1 MRKTLCISFA
11 LAALAL
17 TANADRTLMV
27 APQGGNWSSNST
39 WLQGDSPTTAP
50 APGEYIE
57 LRAEGRSAPLIV
69 DTDAYAN
76 SISMWGADKNIEI
89 NSGASLTV
97 GETGMNLQNITTSI
111 SGAGTLTA
119 LSGNLIIYGGNSNA
133 SAQISSNAIISKV
146 TFSGNYFKDD
156 TVSSVVFNASGSNTL
171 TTNLQTSGNGKND
184 GFTVSGGKSINSVVK
199 ITGNAKLGDIT
210 ISNNG
215 RLVIDSDNFVMNGT
229 YNKVEVYAS
238 VIELVGGKS
247 SPYSIYSKIRLNG
260 ASTLILTGDNAY
272 TNLTNILF
280 NSGNTNKIV
289 VNGTTNMAGLCVYDK
304 TSLAE
309 KTIII
314 ELGEVAEGQDYVL
327 HLEHLTQEAKN
338 ASILATDSLTKTTTS
353 TGTASQVVEGMFVE
367 FINFDNGKVRLD
379 NDLLTAED
387 WDHVKSDGWENFR
400 LENGYITADRIVVPE
415 PAQCAAILAVLALAL
430 ALRRRGSR

>member
-1 MRKTLCISFA
+1 MKKILCISFA

-17 TANADRTLMV
+17 TANAARTLTV
-27 APQGGNWSSNST
+27 APQGGDWSSDST
-39 WLQGDSPTTAP
+39 WLAGGLPTTAP
-50 APGEYIE
+50 TPGEYIE
-57 LRAEGRSAPLIV
+57 LRAQGSSAPLIV

-76 SISMWGADKNIEI
+76 SISMWGSDKSIEI

-111 SGAGTLTA
+111 SGAGTLTTS
-119 LSGNLIIYGGNSNA
+119 SGNLIIYGGNSNA
-133 SAQISSNAIISKV
+133 SAQISSNAIISGV
-146 TFSGNYFKDD
+146 TFRGNYFTDD
-156 TVSSVVFNASGSNTL
+156 TVSTVVFNASGSNTL
-171 TTNLQTSGNGKND
+171 TTNLQTSGKND

-229 YNKVEVYAS
+229 YNKMEVYAS

-272 TNLTNILF
+272 TNAANVLF
-280 NSGNTNKIV
+280 NYGNAWNKIV

-304 TSLAE
+304 TSLAQ

-327 HLEHLTQEAKN
+327 HLEHLTTEAKN

-353 TGTASQVVEGMFVE
+353 AGTASQVVEGMFVE

-430 ALRRRGSR
+430 ALRRRVSR

>member
-1 MRKTLCISFA
+1 MT
-11 LAALAL
+11 
-17 TANADRTLMV
+17 T
-27 APQGGNWSSNST
+27 SS
-39 WLQGDSPTTAP
+39 
-50 APGEYIE
+50 GE
-57 LRAEGRSAPLIV
+57 LIV
-69 DTDAYAN
+69 
-76 SISMWGADKNIEI
+76 
-89 NSGASLTV
+89 
-97 GETGMNLQNITTSI
+97 
-111 SGAGTLTA
+111 
-119 LSGNLIIYGGNSNA
+119 YGGNSNA

-146 TFSGNYFKDD
+146 TFSGNYFTDN
-156 TVSSVVFNASGSNTL
+156 TVSTVVFNASGSNTL
-171 TTNLQTSGNGKND
+171 TTKLQTSGKND
-184 GFTVSGGKSINSVVK
+184 GFTVYGGKSINSVVK

-229 YNKVEVYAS
+229 YNKMEVNAS

-247 SPYSIYSKIRLNG
+247 SPYSISSKIRLNG

-272 TNLTNILF
+272 TNAANVLF
-280 NSGNTNKIV
+280 SYGNWNKIV

-304 TSLAE
+304 TSLAQ

-314 ELGEVAEGQDYVL
+314 ELGEVAAGQDYVL
-327 HLEHLTQEAKN
+327 HLEHLTKEAGN

-387 WDHVKSDGWENFR
+387 WDHVKSDGWEYFR

-430 ALRRRGSR
+430 ALRRRVSR

>member
-17 TANADRTLMV
+17 TVNAARTLTV
-27 APQGGNWSSNST
+27 APQGGDWSSDST
-39 WLQGDSPTTAP
+39 WLEGGLPTTAP
-50 APGEYIE
+50 TSGEYIE
-57 LRAEGRSAPLIV
+57 LRAEGSSAPLIV
-69 DTDAYAN
+69 NTDAYAN
-76 SISMWGADKNIEI
+76 SISMWGSDKSIEI

-97 GETGMNLQNITTSI
+97 GSTGMNLQNITTSI
-111 SGAGTLTA
+111 SGAGTLTTS
-119 LSGNLIIYGGNSNA
+119 SGELIVYGGNSNA
-133 SAQISSNAIISKV
+133 SAQISSNAIIGRV
-146 TFSGNYFKDD
+146 TFSGSYFTDD

-171 TTNLQTSGNGKND
+171 TTNLQTSGKND
-184 GFTVSGGKSINSVVK
+184 GFIVSGGKSINSVVK

-229 YNKVEVYAS
+229 YNKMEVNAS

-280 NSGNTNKIV
+280 NYGNTWNKIV
-289 VNGTTNMAGLCVYDK
+289 VNGTTKMAGLCVYDK
-304 TSLAE
+304 TSLTQ

-327 HLEHLTQEAKN
+327 HLEHLTKEATN

-367 FINFDNGKVRLD
+367 FINFDNGKVKLD

>member
-1 MRKTLCISFA
+1 MKKILCISFA

-17 TANADRTLMV
+17 TTNADRTLTV
-27 APQGGNWSSNST
+27 APQGGNWSSDST
-39 WLQGDSPTTAP
+39 WLEGGLPTTAP
-50 APGEYIE
+50 TPGEYIE
-57 LRAEGRSAPLIV
+57 LRAQGSSAPLIV
-69 DTDAYAN
+69 DTDAYAT
-76 SISMWGADKNIEI
+76 SVSMWGSDKNIEI

-97 GETGMNLQNITTSI
+97 GSTGMNLQNITTSI
-111 SGAGTLTA
+111 SGAGTLTTS
-119 LSGNLIIYGGNSNA
+119 SGNLIIYGGNSNA
-133 SAQISSNAIISKV
+133 SAQISSNAIISGV
-146 TFSGNYFKDD
+146 TFSGSYFTDD
-156 TVSSVVFNASGSNTL
+156 TVSTVVFNASGSNTL
-171 TTNLQTSGNGKND
+171 TTNLQTSGKND

-229 YNKVEVYAS
+229 FNKVEVNAS

-247 SPYSIYSKIRLNG
+247 SPYSISSKIRLNG

-272 TNLTNILF
+272 TNLANVLF
-280 NSGNTNKIV
+280 NYGNTWNKIV
-289 VNGTTNMAGLCVYDK
+289 VNGTTNMSGLCVYDK
-304 TSLAE
+304 TSLAQ

-353 TGTASQVVEGMFVE
+353 AGTASQVVEGMYVE
-367 FINFDNGKVRLD
+367 FINFDNGKVKLD

>member
-17 TANADRTLMV
+17 TANADRTLTV
-27 APQGGNWSSNST
+27 APQGGNWSSDST
-39 WLQGDSPTTAP
+39 WLQGGSPTTAP
-50 APGEYIE
+50 ASGEYIE
-57 LRAEGRSAPLIV
+57 LRAQGSSAPLIV
-69 DTDAYAN
+69 DTDAYAT
-76 SISMWGADKNIEI
+76 SVSMWGADKSIEI
-89 NSGASLTV
+89 NSGVSLTV
-97 GETGMNLQNITTSI
+97 GDKGINLQNITTSI
-111 SGAGTLTA
+111 SGAGTLTTS
-119 LSGNLIIYGGNSNA
+119 SGNLIIYGGYSNA
-133 SAQISSNAIISKV
+133 SAQISSNAVIGKV
-146 TFSGNYFKDD
+146 TFSGSYFTDD

-171 TTNLQTSGNGKND
+171 TTNLQTSGKND

-229 YNKVEVYAS
+229 YNKMEVNAS

-247 SPYSIYSKIRLNG
+247 SPYSISSKIRLNG

-272 TNLTNILF
+272 TNAANVLF
-280 NSGNTNKIV
+280 NYGNAWNKIV
-289 VNGTTNMAGLCVYDK
+289 VNGTTDMAGLCVYDK
-304 TSLAE
+304 TSLAQ

-314 ELGEVAEGQDYVL
+314 ELGEVADGQDYVL
-327 HLEHLTQEAKN
+327 HLEHLTQEALN

-353 TGTASQVVEGMFVE
+353 TGAASQVVEGMFVE
-367 FINFDNGKVRLD
+367 FINFDNGKVKLD

-430 ALRRRGSR
+430 ALRRRVSR

>member
-1 MRKTLCISFA
+1 MVVRFYLAGGRFA
-11 LAALAL
+11 
-17 TANADRTLMV
+17 D
-27 APQGGNWSSNST
+27 
-39 WLQGDSPTTAP
+39 D
-50 APGEYIE
+50 
-57 LRAEGRSAPLIV
+57 
-69 DTDAYAN
+69 
-76 SISMWGADKNIEI
+76 
-89 NSGASLTV
+89 
-97 GETGMNLQNITTSI
+97 
-111 SGAGTLTA
+111 GAGTLTTS
-119 LSGNLIIYGGNSNA
+119 SGNLIIYGGKSNA
-133 SAQISSNAIISKV
+133 SAQISSNAIISRV
-146 TFSGNYFKDD
+146 TFSGNYFTDD

-171 TTNLQTSGNGKND
+171 TTNLQTSGKND
-184 GFTVSGGKSINSVVK
+184 EFTVYGGKSINSVVK
-199 ITGNAKLGDIT
+199 ITGNAKLGDIA

-229 YNKVEVYAS
+229 YNKVEVNAS

-247 SPYSIYSKIRLNG
+247 SPYSISSKIRLNG

-272 TNLTNILF
+272 TNLANVLF
-280 NSGNTNKIV
+280 NYGNTWNKIV
-289 VNGTTNMAGLCVYDK
+289 VNGTTNMTGLCVYDNP
-304 TSLAE
+304 SLAQ

-353 TGTASQVVEGMFVE
+353 AGTESQVVEGMYVE

-430 ALRRRGSR
+430 ALRRRVSR

>member
-1 MRKTLCISFA
+1 MKKILCISFT

-17 TANADRTLMV
+17 TENAARTLTV
-27 APQGGNWSSNST
+27 APQGGDWSSDAT
-39 WLQGDSPTTAP
+39 WLQGGSSTTAP

-76 SISMWGADKNIEI
+76 SISMWGSDKNIEI

-97 GETGMNLQNITTSI
+97 GSTGMNLQNITTSI
-111 SGAGTLTA
+111 SGAGTLTTS
-119 LSGNLIIYGGNSNA
+119 SGNLIIYGGNSNA
-133 SAQISSNAIISKV
+133 SAQISSNAIISGV
-146 TFSGNYFKDD
+146 TFRGNYFTDD

-171 TTNLQTSGNGKND
+171 TTNLQSGKND
-184 GFTVSGGKSINSVVK
+184 GFTVSGGGASIKSEVK

-215 RLVIDSDNFVMNGT
+215 RLVIDSNNFVMNGT
-229 YNKVEVYAS
+229 YNKVEVHAS

-247 SPYSIYSKIRLNG
+247 RPYSISSKIRLNG

-272 TNLTNILF
+272 TNSTNILF
-280 NSGNTNKIV
+280 YSGNTNKIV

-353 TGTASQVVEGMFVE
+353 TGTASQVVEGMYVE
-367 FINFDNGKVRLD
+367 FVNFDNGKVKLD

-430 ALRRRGSR
+430 ALRRRVSR

>member
-1 MRKTLCISFA
+1 MKKTLCISFA

-17 TANADRTLMV
+17 TANAGRTLTV
-27 APQGGNWSSNST
+27 APQGGNWSSDST
-39 WLQGDSPTTAP
+39 WLQGGSPTTAP

-57 LRAEGRSAPLIV
+57 LRAQGSSAPLIV

-76 SISMWGADKNIEI
+76 SVSMWGADKSIEI
-89 NSGASLTV
+89 NSGVSLTV
-97 GETGMNLQNITTSI
+97 GETGINLQNITTSI
-111 SGAGTLTA
+111 SGAGTLTTS
-119 LSGNLIIYGGNSNA
+119 SGELIVYGGNSNA

-146 TFSGNYFKDD
+146 TFSGNYFTDD
-156 TVSSVVFNASGSNTL
+156 TVSTVVFNASGSNTL
-171 TTNLQTSGNGKND
+171 TTNLQTSGKND

-229 YNKVEVYAS
+229 YNKMEVYAS

-247 SPYSIYSKIRLNG
+247 SPYSIGSKIRLNG

-272 TNLTNILF
+272 TNLTNVLF
-280 NSGNTNKIV
+280 NYGNAWNKIV

-304 TSLAE
+304 TSLAQ

-327 HLEHLTQEAKN
+327 HLEHLTKEAPN

-353 TGTASQVVEGMFVE
+353 TGAASQVVEGMFVE
-367 FINFDNGKVRLD
+367 FINFDNGKVKLD

-430 ALRRRGSR
+430 ALRRRVSR

>member
-17 TANADRTLMV
+17 TANAARTLTV
-27 APQGGNWSSNST
+27 APQGGDWSSDAT
-39 WLQGDSPTTAP
+39 WLEGGSPTTAP
-50 APGEYIE
+50 ASGEYIE
-57 LRAEGRSAPLIV
+57 LRAEGSSAPLIV
-69 DTDAYAN
+69 NTDACAE
-76 SISMWGADKNIEI
+76 SISMWGSDKNIEI

-97 GETGMNLQNITTSI
+97 GSKGMNLQNITTSI
-111 SGAGTLTA
+111 SGPGTLTTS
-119 LSGNLIIYGGNSNA
+119 SGNLIIYGGKSNA

-146 TFSGNYFKDD
+146 TFSGSYFTDD

-171 TTNLQTSGNGKND
+171 TTNLQTSGKND
-184 GFTVSGGKSINSVVK
+184 GFTVSGGGASIKSEVK

-229 YNKVEVYAS
+229 YNKMEVNAS

-247 SPYSIYSKIRLNG
+247 RPYSISSKIRLNG

-280 NSGNTNKIV
+280 NSGNTWNKIV
-289 VNGTTNMAGLCVYDK
+289 VNGTTNMAGLCVYNQA
-304 TSLAE
+304 SLAE

-314 ELGEVAEGQDYVL
+314 ELGEVAEGQDYLL
-327 HLEHLTQEAKN
+327 HLEHLTRESLH

-353 TGTASQVVEGMFVE
+353 TGTASQVVEGMYVE
-367 FINFDNGKVRLD
+367 FINFDNGKVKLD

-430 ALRRRGSR
+430 ALRRRVSR

>member
-1 MRKTLCISFA
+1 MKKILCISFA

-17 TANADRTLMV
+17 TANAARTLTV
-27 APQGGNWSSNST
+27 APQGGDWSSDAT
-39 WLQGDSPTTAP
+39 WLEGGSPTTAP
-50 APGEYIE
+50 ASGEYIE
-57 LRAEGRSAPLIV
+57 LRAGGSSAPLIV
-69 DTDAYAN
+69 NTDAYAN
-76 SISMWGADKNIEI
+76 SISMWGSDKNIEI

-97 GETGMNLQNITTSI
+97 GETGINLQNITTSI
-111 SGAGTLTA
+111 SGPGTLTTS
-119 LSGNLIIYGGNSNA
+119 SGNLIIYGGNSNA
-133 SAQISSNAIISKV
+133 SAQISSNAVISMVK
-146 TFSGNYFKDD
+146 FSGGYFTDD

-171 TTNLQTSGNGKND
+171 TTNLQTSGKND

-280 NSGNTNKIV
+280 LYGNAWNKIV
-289 VNGTTNMAGLCVYDK
+289 VNGTTNMTGLCVYDK

-314 ELGEVAEGQDYVL
+314 ELGEVAAGQDYVL
-327 HLEHLTQEAKN
+327 RLEHLTQEAKN

-353 TGTASQVVEGMFVE
+353 AGTASQVVEGMYVE
-367 FINFDNGKVRLD
+367 FINFDNGKVKLD

-430 ALRRRGSR
+430 ALRRRVSR

>member
-1 MRKTLCISFA
+1 MKKILCISFA

-17 TANADRTLMV
+17 TTNAARTLTV
-27 APQGGNWSSNST
+27 APQGGDWSSDST
-39 WLQGDSPTTAP
+39 WLESGESTTAP
-50 APGEYIE
+50 TSGEYIE
-57 LRAEGRSAPLIV
+57 LRAEGSSAPLIV
-69 DTDAYAN
+69 NTDAYAN
-76 SISMWGADKNIEI
+76 SISMWGSDKSIEI

-97 GETGMNLQNITTSI
+97 GSTGMNLQNITTSI
-111 SGAGTLTA
+111 SGAGTLTTS
-119 LSGNLIIYGGNSNA
+119 SGELIIYGGKSNA
-133 SAQISSNAIISKV
+133 SAQISSNAIISRV
-146 TFSGNYFKDD
+146 AFRGGTYFDD
-156 TVSSVVFNASGSNTL
+156 TVSTVVFNASGGNTL
-171 TTNLQTSGNGKND
+171 TTNLQTSGKND
-184 GFTVSGGKSINSVVK
+184 GFTVYGGGASIKSEVK
-199 ITGNAKLGDIT
+199 ITGNAKLGDIA

-229 YNKVEVYAS
+229 YNKMEVNAS

-247 SPYSIYSKIRLNG
+247 SPYSISSKIRLNG

-280 NSGNTNKIV
+280 NYGNTWNKIV
-289 VNGTTNMAGLCVYDK
+289 VNGTTNMSGLCVYDNP
-304 TSLAE
+304 SLAQ

-314 ELGEVAEGQDYVL
+314 ELGEVAGGQDYVL
-327 HLEHLTQEAKN
+327 HLEHLTQEAGN

-353 TGTASQVVEGMFVE
+353 AGTPSQVVEGMYVE

-430 ALRRRGSR
+430 ALRRRVSR

>member
-1 MRKTLCISFA
+1 MKKTLCISFA

-17 TANADRTLMV
+17 TVNAARTLTV
-27 APQGGNWSSNST
+27 APQGGDWSSDAT
-39 WLQGDSPTTAP
+39 WLEGRLPTTAP
-50 APGEYIE
+50 TPGEYIE
-57 LRAEGRSAPLIV
+57 LRAEGSSAPLIV
-69 DTDAYAN
+69 NTDAYAN
-76 SISMWGADKNIEI
+76 SISMWGSDKSIEI

-97 GETGMNLQNITTSI
+97 GSTGMNLQNITTSI
-111 SGAGTLTA
+111 SGAGTLTTS
-119 LSGNLIIYGGNSNA
+119 SGELIIYGGKSNA
-133 SAQISSNAIISKV
+133 SAQISSNAIISRV
-146 TFSGNYFKDD
+146 AFRGGTYFDD
-156 TVSSVVFNASGSNTL
+156 TVSTVVFNASGGNTL
-171 TTNLQTSGNGKND
+171 TTNLQTSGKND
-184 GFTVSGGKSINSVVK
+184 GFTVYGGGASIKSEVK
-199 ITGNAKLGDIT
+199 ITGNAKLGDIA

-229 YNKVEVYAS
+229 FNKVEVNAS

-247 SPYSIYSKIRLNG
+247 SPYSISSKIRLNG

-280 NSGNTNKIV
+280 NSGNDWNKIV

-304 TSLAE
+304 TSLAQ

-327 HLEHLTQEAKN
+327 HLEHLTMEAPN

-353 TGTASQVVEGMFVE
+353 TGAASQVVEGMFVE
-367 FINFDNGKVRLD
+367 FINFDNGKVKLD

-430 ALRRRGSR
+430 ALRRRVSR

>member
-1 MRKTLCISFA
+1 MKKILCISFT

-17 TANADRTLMV
+17 TESAARTLMV

-50 APGEYIE
+50 TPGEYIE
-57 LRAEGRSAPLIV
+57 LRAQGSSAPLIV
-69 DTDAYAN
+69 DTDAYAT
-76 SISMWGADKNIEI
+76 SVSMWGSDKSIEI
-89 NSGASLTV
+89 NSGVSLTV
-97 GETGMNLQNITTSI
+97 GDKGINLQNITTSI
-111 SGAGTLTA
+111 SGAGTLTTS
-119 LSGNLIIYGGNSNA
+119 SGNLIIYGGNSNA

-146 TFSGNYFKDD
+146 TFSGNYFTDD
-156 TVSSVVFNASGSNTL
+156 TVSTVVFNASGSNTL
-171 TTNLQTSGNGKND
+171 TTKLQTSGSKND

-215 RLVIDSDNFVMNGT
+215 RLVIDSNNFVMNGT
-229 YNKVEVYAS
+229 YNKVEVHAS

-272 TNLTNILF
+272 TNLTNIVF
-280 NSGNTNKIV
+280 NSGNDWNKIV

-327 HLEHLTQEAKN
+327 HLEHLTTEAKN

-353 TGTASQVVEGMFVE
+353 AGTASQVVEGMFVE
-367 FINFDNGKVRLD
+367 FINFDNGKVKLD

-400 LENGYITADRIVVPE
+400 LENGYITADRIAVPE

-430 ALRRRGSR
+430 ALRRRVSR

>member
-1 MRKTLCISFA
+1 MKKILCISFA

-17 TANADRTLMV
+17 TANADRTLTV
-27 APQGGNWSSNST
+27 APQGGDWSSNST
-39 WLQGDSPTTAP
+39 WLEGGESTTAP
-50 APGEYIE
+50 TSGEYIE
-57 LRAEGRSAPLIV
+57 LRAEGSSAPLIV
-69 DTDAYAN
+69 NTDAYAN
-76 SISMWGADKNIEI
+76 SISMWGSDKSIEI

-97 GETGMNLQNITTSI
+97 GSTGMNLQNITTSI
-111 SGAGTLTA
+111 SGAGTLTTS
-119 LSGNLIIYGGNSNA
+119 SGELIIYGGKSNA
-133 SAQISSNAIISKV
+133 SAQISSNAIISRV
-146 TFSGNYFKDD
+146 TFRGNYFTDD

-171 TTNLQTSGNGKND
+171 TTNLQTSGKND
-184 GFTVSGGKSINSVVK
+184 GFTVYGGGASIKSEVK
-199 ITGNAKLGDIT
+199 ITGNAKLGDIA

-229 YNKVEVYAS
+229 YNKVEVNAS

-247 SPYSIYSKIRLNG
+247 SPYSISSKIRLNG

-280 NSGNTNKIV
+280 SSANTWNKIV
-289 VNGTTNMAGLCVYDK
+289 VNGTTNMSGLCVYDNP
-304 TSLAE
+304 SLAE

-327 HLEHLTQEAKN
+327 HLEHLTQEAGN

-367 FINFDNGKVRLD
+367 FVNFDNGKVRLD

-430 ALRRRGSR
+430 ALRRRVSR

>member
-1 MRKTLCISFA
+1 
-11 LAALAL
+11 
-17 TANADRTLMV
+17 
-27 APQGGNWSSNST
+27 
-39 WLQGDSPTTAP
+39 
-50 APGEYIE
+50 
-57 LRAEGRSAPLIV
+57 
-69 DTDAYAN
+69 
-76 SISMWGADKNIEI
+76 
-89 NSGASLTV
+89 
-97 GETGMNLQNITTSI
+97 MNLQNITTSI
-111 SGAGTLTA
+111 SGAGTLTTS
-119 LSGNLIIYGGNSNA
+119 SGNLIIYGGNSNA
-133 SAQISSNAIISKV
+133 SAQISSNAIISGV
-146 TFSGNYFKDD
+146 TFKGNYFTDD

-171 TTNLQTSGNGKND
+171 TTNLQTSGRND
-184 GFTVSGGKSINSVVK
+184 DFTVYGGGASIKSEVK

-229 YNKVEVYAS
+229 YKKVEVHAS

-247 SPYSIYSKIRLNG
+247 SPYSISSKIRLNG

-280 NSGNTNKIV
+280 SSANTWNKIV
-289 VNGTTNMAGLCVYDK
+289 VNGTTNMSGLCVYDNP
-304 TSLAE
+304 SLAQ

-314 ELGEVAEGQDYVL
+314 ELGEVAGGQDYVL

-353 TGTASQVVEGMFVE
+353 TGTPSQVVEGMYVE

-415 PAQCAAILAVLALAL
+415 PAQCAAILAVLVLAL

>member
-17 TANADRTLMV
+17 TANAARTLMV
-27 APQGGNWSSNST
+27 APQGGDWSSDST
-39 WLQGDSPTTAP
+39 WLEGDSPTTAP
-50 APGEYIE
+50 TPGEYIE
-57 LRAEGRSAPLIV
+57 LRAQGSSAPLIV
-69 DTDAYAN
+69 DTDAYAT
-76 SISMWGADKNIEI
+76 SVSMWGADKSIEI
-89 NSGASLTV
+89 NSGVSLTV
-97 GETGMNLQNITTSI
+97 GDKGINLQDITTSI
-111 SGAGTLTA
+111 SGAGTLTTS
-119 LSGNLIIYGGNSNA
+119 SGELIIYGGNSNA

-146 TFSGNYFKDD
+146 TFSGNYFTDD
-156 TVSSVVFNASGSNTL
+156 TVSTVVFNASGSNTL

-304 TSLAE
+304 TSLAQ

-367 FINFDNGKVRLD
+367 FINFDNGKVKLD

>member
-1 MRKTLCISFA
+1 MKKILCISFA

-17 TANADRTLMV
+17 TTNAARTLTV
-27 APQGGNWSSNST
+27 APQGGDWSSDST
-39 WLQGDSPTTAP
+39 WLESGESTTAP
-50 APGEYIE
+50 TSGEYIE
-57 LRAEGRSAPLIV
+57 LRAEGSSAPLIV
-69 DTDAYAN
+69 NTDAYAN
-76 SISMWGADKNIEI
+76 SISMWGSDKSIEI

-97 GETGMNLQNITTSI
+97 GSTGMNLQNITTSI
-111 SGAGTLTA
+111 SGAGTLTTS
-119 LSGNLIIYGGNSNA
+119 SGELIIYGGKSNA
-133 SAQISSNAIISKV
+133 SAQISSNAIISRV
-146 TFSGNYFKDD
+146 TFRGNYFTDD

-171 TTNLQTSGNGKND
+171 TTNLQTSGKND
-184 GFTVSGGKSINSVVK
+184 GFTVYGGGASIKSEVK
-199 ITGNAKLGDIT
+199 ITGNAKLGDIA

-229 YNKVEVYAS
+229 FNKVEVNAS

-247 SPYSIYSKIRLNG
+247 SPYSISSKIRLNG

-280 NSGNTNKIV
+280 NYGNTWNKIV
-289 VNGTTNMAGLCVYDK
+289 VNGTTNMSGLCVYDNP
-304 TSLAE
+304 SLAQ

-314 ELGEVAEGQDYVL
+314 ELGEVAGGQDYVL
-327 HLEHLTQEAKN
+327 HLEHLTTEAKN

-353 TGTASQVVEGMFVE
+353 AGTPSQVVEGMYVE

-430 ALRRRGSR
+430 ALRRRVSR

>member
-1 MRKTLCISFA
+1 MKKTLCISFA

-17 TANADRTLMV
+17 TANAARTLTV
-27 APQGGNWSSNST
+27 APQGGDWSSDST
-39 WLQGDSPTTAP
+39 WLQGGSPTTAP

-76 SISMWGADKNIEI
+76 SISMWGADKSIEI

-97 GETGMNLQNITTSI
+97 GSTGMNLQNITTSI
-111 SGAGTLTA
+111 SGPGTLTA

-133 SAQISSNAIISKV
+133 SAKISSNAIISGV
-146 TFSGNYFKDD
+146 TFKGNYFTDD

-171 TTNLQTSGNGKND
+171 TTNLQTSGKND
-184 GFTVSGGKSINSVVK
+184 GFTVSGGGASIKSEVK

-215 RLVIDSDNFVMNGT
+215 RLVIDSNNFVMNGT
-229 YNKVEVYAS
+229 YNKVEVHAS

-247 SPYSIYSKIRLNG
+247 RPYSIYSKIRLNG

-280 NSGNTNKIV
+280 DSGNTNKIV

-304 TSLAE
+304 PSLAQ

-327 HLEHLTQEAKN
+327 HLEHLTTEAAN

-353 TGTASQVVEGMFVE
+353 TGEVSQVVEGMYVE
-367 FINFDNGKVRLD
+367 FINFDNGKVKLD

-400 LENGYITADRIVVPE
+400 LEDGYITADRIVVPE

-430 ALRRRGSR
+430 ALRRRVSR

>member
-27 APQGGNWSSNST
+27 APQGGDWSSNST

-50 APGEYIE
+50 TPGEYIE
-57 LRAEGRSAPLIV
+57 LRAEGSSAPLIV

-76 SISMWGADKNIEI
+76 SISMWGSDKSIEI

-97 GETGMNLQNITTSI
+97 GEKGINLQNITTSI
-111 SGAGTLTA
+111 SGAGTLTTS
-119 LSGNLIIYGGNSNA
+119 SGNLIIYGGNSNA

-146 TFSGNYFKDD
+146 TFSGNYFTDD
-156 TVSSVVFNASGSNTL
+156 TVSTVVFNASGSNTL
-171 TTNLQTSGNGKND
+171 TTKLQTSGSKND
-184 GFTVSGGKSINSVVK
+184 GFTVSGGKSINSEVK

-289 VNGTTNMAGLCVYDK
+289 VNGTTNMTGLCVYDQP
-304 TSLAE
+304 SLAQ

-327 HLEHLTQEAKN
+327 HLEHLTAEAKN

-353 TGTASQVVEGMFVE
+353 AGTASQVVEGMFVE
-367 FINFDNGKVRLD
+367 FINFDNGKVKLD

-400 LENGYITADRIVVPE
+400 LENGYITADRIAVPE

-430 ALRRRGSR
+430 ALRRRVSR

>member
-1 MRKTLCISFA
+1 M
-11 LAALAL
+11 
-17 TANADRTLMV
+17 
-27 APQGGNWSSNST
+27 
-39 WLQGDSPTTAP
+39 
-50 APGEYIE
+50 
-57 LRAEGRSAPLIV
+57 RAEGSSAPLIV

-76 SISMWGADKNIEI
+76 SISMWGSDKSIEI
-89 NSGASLTV
+89 NSGVSLTV
-97 GETGMNLQNITTSI
+97 GEKGINLQNITTSI
-111 SGAGTLTA
+111 SGAGTLTTS
-119 LSGNLIIYGGNSNA
+119 SGNLIIYGGNSNA

-146 TFSGNYFKDD
+146 TFSGNYFTDD
-156 TVSSVVFNASGSNTL
+156 TVSTVVFNASGSNTL
-171 TTNLQTSGNGKND
+171 TTKLQTSGSKND

-353 TGTASQVVEGMFVE
+353 TGAASQVVEGMFVE
-367 FINFDNGKVRLD
+367 FVNFDNGKVRLD

>member
-1 MRKTLCISFA
+1 MKKTLCISFA

-17 TANADRTLMV
+17 TANAARTLTV
-27 APQGGNWSSNST
+27 APQGGNWSSDST
-39 WLQGDSPTTAP
+39 WLEGGSPTTAP
-50 APGEYIE
+50 TPGEYIE

-76 SISMWGADKNIEI
+76 SISMWGSDKSIEI

-97 GETGMNLQNITTSI
+97 GSTGMNLQNITTSI
-111 SGAGTLTA
+111 SGAGTLTT

-133 SAQISSNAIISKV
+133 SAQISSNAIISGV
-146 TFSGNYFKDD
+146 TFRGNYFTDD

-171 TTNLQTSGNGKND
+171 TTNLQTSGKND
-184 GFTVSGGKSINSVVK
+184 GFTVSGGGASIKSEVK

-215 RLVIDSDNFVMNGT
+215 RLVIDSNNFVMNGT
-229 YNKVEVYAS
+229 YNKMEVNAS

-247 SPYSIYSKIRLNG
+247 RPYSISSKIRLNG

-280 NSGNTNKIV
+280 NSGNTWNKIV

-304 TSLAE
+304 TSLAQ

-327 HLEHLTQEAKN
+327 HLEHLTTEAKN
-338 ASILATDSLTKTTTS
+338 VSILATDSLTKTTTS
-353 TGTASQVVEGMFVE
+353 AGTASQVVEGMFVE

-430 ALRRRGSR
+430 ALRRRVSR

>member
-1 MRKTLCISFA
+1 
-11 LAALAL
+11 
-17 TANADRTLMV
+17 MV
-27 APQGGNWSSNST
+27 APQGGDWSSNST
-39 WLQGDSPTTAP
+39 WLEGDSPTTAP
-50 APGEYIE
+50 TPGEYIE
-57 LRAEGRSAPLIV
+57 LRAQGSSAPLIV
-69 DTDAYAN
+69 DTDAYAT
-76 SISMWGADKNIEI
+76 SVSMWGADKSIEI
-89 NSGASLTV
+89 NSGVSLTV
-97 GETGMNLQNITTSI
+97 GNKGINLQDITTSI
-111 SGAGTLTA
+111 SGAGTLTTS
-119 LSGNLIIYGGNSNA
+119 SGELIVYGGNSNA
-133 SAQISSNAIISKV
+133 SAQISSNAIIGKV
-146 TFSGNYFKDD
+146 TFSGSYFTDD

-171 TTNLQTSGNGKND
+171 TTKLQTSGKND

-229 YNKVEVYAS
+229 FNKVEVHAS

-247 SPYSIYSKIRLNG
+247 SPYSISSKIRLNG

-272 TNLTNILF
+272 TNSTNILF

-304 TSLAE
+304 TSLAQ

-327 HLEHLTQEAKN
+327 HLEHLTMEAPN

-353 TGTASQVVEGMFVE
+353 AGTASQVVEGMFVE

-400 LENGYITADRIVVPE
+400 LEDGYITADRIVVPE

-430 ALRRRGSR
+430 ALRRRVSR

>member
-1 MRKTLCISFA
+1 MKKILCISFA

-27 APQGGNWSSNST
+27 APQGGNWSSDST
-39 WLQGDSPTTAP
+39 WLEGGLPTTAP
-50 APGEYIE
+50 TPGEYIE
-57 LRAEGRSAPLIV
+57 LRAQGSSAPLIV
-69 DTDAYAN
+69 DTDAYAT
-76 SISMWGADKNIEI
+76 SVSMWGSDKNIEI

-97 GETGMNLQNITTSI
+97 GSTGMNLQNITTSI
-111 SGAGTLTA
+111 SGAGTLTTS
-119 LSGNLIIYGGNSNA
+119 SGNLIIYGGNSNA
-133 SAQISSNAIISKV
+133 SAQISSNAIISGV
-146 TFSGNYFKDD
+146 TFSGSYFTDD
-156 TVSSVVFNASGSNTL
+156 TVSTVVFNASGSNTL
-171 TTNLQTSGNGKND
+171 TTNLQTSGKND

-229 YNKVEVYAS
+229 FNKVEVNAS

-247 SPYSIYSKIRLNG
+247 SPYSISSKIRLNG

-272 TNLTNILF
+272 TNLANVLF
-280 NSGNTNKIV
+280 NYGNTWNKIV
-289 VNGTTNMAGLCVYDK
+289 VNGTTNMTGLCVYDK
-304 TSLAE
+304 TSLAQ

-353 TGTASQVVEGMFVE
+353 AGTESQVVEGMFVE
-367 FINFDNGKVRLD
+367 FVNFDNGKVKLD

>member
-1 MRKTLCISFA
+1 MKKILCISFA

-17 TANADRTLMV
+17 TANAARTLTV
-27 APQGGNWSSNST
+27 APQGGDWSSDAT
-39 WLQGDSPTTAP
+39 WLEGGSPTTAP

-57 LRAEGRSAPLIV
+57 LRAQGSSAPLIV
-69 DTDAYAN
+69 NTDAYAN
-76 SISMWGADKNIEI
+76 SISMWGSDKSIEI

-97 GETGMNLQNITTSI
+97 GETGINLQNITTSI
-111 SGAGTLTA
+111 SGAGTLTTS
-119 LSGNLIIYGGNSNA
+119 SGNLIIYGGNSNA

-146 TFSGNYFKDD
+146 TFSGNYFTDN
-156 TVSSVVFNASGSNTL
+156 TVSTVVFNASGSNTL
-171 TTNLQTSGNGKND
+171 TTKLQTSGKND

-289 VNGTTNMAGLCVYDK
+289 VNGTTNMTGLCVYDK
-304 TSLAE
+304 TSLAQ

-327 HLEHLTQEAKN
+327 HLEHLTKEAEN
-338 ASILATDSLTKTTTS
+338 SSILATDSLTKTTTS
-353 TGTASQVVEGMFVE
+353 AGTASQVVEGMYVE
-367 FINFDNGKVRLD
+367 FINFDNGKVKLD

-430 ALRRRGSR
+430 ALRRRVSR

>member
-1 MRKTLCISFA
+1 MKKTLCISFA

-27 APQGGNWSSNST
+27 APQGGDWSSNST

-50 APGEYIE
+50 TPGEYIE
-57 LRAEGRSAPLIV
+57 LRAQGSSAPLIV
-69 DTDAYAN
+69 DTDAYAT
-76 SISMWGADKNIEI
+76 SVSMWGADKSIEI
-89 NSGASLTV
+89 NSGVSLTV
-97 GETGMNLQNITTSI
+97 GNKGINLQNITTSI
-111 SGAGTLTA
+111 SGAGTLTTS
-119 LSGNLIIYGGNSNA
+119 SGELIVYGGNSNA
-133 SAQISSNAIISKV
+133 SAQISSNAIIGKV
-146 TFSGNYFKDD
+146 TFSGSYFTDD

-171 TTNLQTSGNGKND
+171 TTKLQTSGSKND

-229 YNKVEVYAS
+229 FNKMEVNAS

-247 SPYSIYSKIRLNG
+247 SPYSISSKIRLNG

-280 NSGNTNKIV
+280 NSGNAWNKIV

-304 TSLAE
+304 TSLAQ

-327 HLEHLTQEAKN
+327 HLEHLTTEAKN

-353 TGTASQVVEGMFVE
+353 AGTASQVVEGMFVE
-367 FINFDNGKVRLD
+367 FINFDNGKVKLD

>member
-1 MRKTLCISFA
+1 MKKILCISFT

-17 TANADRTLMV
+17 TGNAARTLTV
-27 APQGGNWSSNST
+27 APQGGDWSSDST
-39 WLQGDSPTTAP
+39 WLQGGSPTTAP

-76 SISMWGADKNIEI
+76 SISMWGSDKSIEI

-97 GETGMNLQNITTSI
+97 GSTGMNLQNITTSI
-111 SGAGTLTA
+111 SGAGTLTTS
-119 LSGNLIIYGGNSNA
+119 SGELIIYGGNSNA
-133 SAQISSNAIISKV
+133 SAQISSNAIISNV
-146 TFSGNYFKDD
+146 TFRGNYFTDD

-171 TTNLQTSGNGKND
+171 TTNLQTSGKND
-184 GFTVSGGKSINSVVK
+184 GFTVSGGGASIKSEVK

-229 YNKVEVYAS
+229 YNKVEVHAS

-247 SPYSIYSKIRLNG
+247 SPYSISSKIRLNG

-304 TSLAE
+304 TSLAQ

-327 HLEHLTQEAKN
+327 HLEHLTMEAPN

-353 TGTASQVVEGMFVE
+353 TGAASQVVEGMYVE
-367 FINFDNGKVRLD
+367 FINFDNGKVKLD

>member
-1 MRKTLCISFA
+1 
-11 LAALAL
+11 
-17 TANADRTLMV
+17 
-27 APQGGNWSSNST
+27 
-39 WLQGDSPTTAP
+39 
-50 APGEYIE
+50 
-57 LRAEGRSAPLIV
+57 
-69 DTDAYAN
+69 
-76 SISMWGADKNIEI
+76 MWGSDKSIEI
-89 NSGASLTV
+89 NSGVSLTV
-97 GETGMNLQNITTSI
+97 GDKGINLQNITTSI
-111 SGAGTLTA
+111 SGAGTLTTS
-119 LSGNLIIYGGNSNA
+119 SGELIVYGGNSNA
-133 SAQISSNAIISKV
+133 SAQISSNAIIGKV
-146 TFSGNYFKDD
+146 TFSGSYFTDD

-171 TTNLQTSGNGKND
+171 TTKLQTSGSKND

-229 YNKVEVYAS
+229 FNKMEVNAS

-247 SPYSIYSKIRLNG
+247 SPYSISSKIRLNG

-272 TNLTNILF
+272 TNAANVLF
-280 NSGNTNKIV
+280 NYGNAWNKIV

-304 TSLAE
+304 TSLAQ

-327 HLEHLTQEAKN
+327 HLEHLTTEAKN

-353 TGTASQVVEGMFVE
+353 AGTASQVVEGMFVE
-367 FINFDNGKVRLD
+367 FVNFDNGKVKLD

-430 ALRRRGSR
+430 ALRRRVSR